1 MAVMTA
7 KKLVEKAKEIEKLPT
22 QYVYGTYGQRMT
34 EDLIAYKQKQYPRY
48 NTPARSQRYRKLIGK
63 GTAWDCCG
71 LIKGILWGW
80 DKDKG
85 VKYRGHPDV
94 PDMGANGMQKVLLN
108 QSSDFSKIQVGEA
121 VWISGHIGIYIGGGQ
136 VIEATTRWTDNVLIS
151 SIAGGARQRAWTLH
165 GMLPWVDYSEA
176 VKPKPEPP
184 ANYITYTVKKG
195 DTPWGIAQEYYG
207 DGNQY
212 KKIMAASGLKPDA
225 TIYVGQELI
234 IPTDQTLHLHTVAK
248 GDTPWGLA
256 ERYYGDGREYKKILE
271 ASGLAENATIYVG
284 QVLKVPLGK
293 KRVHIVRRGDTPWG
307 LAQKYYGNGSR
318 YVEIMAANGLQI
330 NAAIYVGQELLIP

>member
-7 KKLVEKAKEIEKLPT
+7 KKLVEKAKEIQKLPT
-22 QYVYGTYGQRMT
+22 QYVYGTYGQKMT

-48 NTPARSQRYRKLIGK
+48 NTAARSQKYRKLIGK
-63 GTAWDCCG
+63 GTAWDCVG

-85 VKYRGHPDV
+85 VKYLGNPSV
-94 PDMGANGMQKVLLN
+94 PDMGANSMQKVLLN
-108 QSSDFSKIQVGEA
+108 QSSDFSKIQIGEA

-151 SIAGGARQRAWTLH
+151 SITGGARQRSWTLH
-165 GMLPWVDYSEA
+165 GMLPWVDYSDA

-184 ANYITYTVKKG
+184 ASYITYTVKKG
-195 DTPWGIAQEYYG
+195 DTPWAIAQKYYG

-212 KKIMAASGLKPDA
+212 KKIMAASGLKQDA

-234 IPTDQTLHLHTVAK
+234 IPTDQKLHLHTVVK
-248 GDTPWGLA
+248 SDTPWGLA
-256 ERYYGDGREYKKILE
+256 EQYYFDGREYKKILK
-271 ASGLAENATIYVG
+271 ASGLSETATIYVG
-284 QVLKVPLGK
+284 QVLKIPLDNMI
-293 KRVHIVRRGDTPWG
+293 VHVVRRGDTPWG
-307 LAQKYYGNGSR
+307 LAEKYYGNGRR
-318 YVEIMAANGLQI
+318 YYEIMSANGLKH
-330 NAAIYVGQELLIP
+330 NATIYVGQQLLIP